1 MERAEVVKNDY
12 NISPSRYIHTA
23 DAEQYRSIGEIV
35 EELDALDAEAEE
47 TNAALRAV
55 LKKLGV

>member
-1 MERAEVVKNDY
+1 MPSENETFMRHLGQSTEEPTY
-12 NISPSRYIHTA
+12 ETFMGHMRHLSFIS
-23 DAEQYRSIGEIV
+23 EF
-35 EELDALDAEAEE
+35 DALEAEATE